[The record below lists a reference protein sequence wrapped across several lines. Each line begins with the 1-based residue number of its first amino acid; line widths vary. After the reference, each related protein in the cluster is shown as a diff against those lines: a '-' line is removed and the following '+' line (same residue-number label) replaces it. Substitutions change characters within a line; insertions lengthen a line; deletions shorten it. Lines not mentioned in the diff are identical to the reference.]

1 MPEPRGSAPQ
11 VSGNDK
17 ARRHTGRR
25 ASPTGARLAVALR
38 HAIHAVDGAV
48 RLPQRLDHE
57 AARGRLVR
65 RREGAVARLAG
76 DRPGVGPIRRQIAA
90 LARDGGEAV
99 PEAGR
104 AQIRGRGE
112 GTVKLSLL
120 GADGGP
126 KVGNDRRI
134 GDRIR
139 LVQALATARTGS
151 VWGGFVQSK
160 LNVTVPLVL
169 TIGGLLLA
177 AALALS
183 LLGTRT
189 TVFMGTYRI
198 DDLSLWAT
206 IILAPATALCAL
218 LAAPE
223 VGGTDREGTVYSLL
237 SFTALGALVLA
248 GAGDTLFLVLGVLLS
263 SLGSF
268 ALVAYP
274 RDDRATEAAV
284 KYLVFGSVAS
294 AAMIYGL
301 TFWYGATGATTLDAL
316 DRLASAPLAGVG
328 LLGVLIGLGYK
339 AALAPFHFWAPD
351 AYDGGPLA
359 VAAFLS
365 AVPKVGALFALAQ
378 VARSLPATPLD
389 WRPVV
394 AALAVIAMVW
404 GNLAALPQ
412 DNVVRLLAYSSV
424 AQSGYFLL
432 GIVALGRS
440 PLALQSLVVFA
451 AAYAAMNLGAF
462 AIVARAGRDLAALSG
477 FGRSAPWAGA
487 ALVVF
492 LLSLVGV
499 PPLAGFGGK
508 LLLFGAALDAGYGWL
523 AVVAILNSVLS
534 LAVYLRII
542 VPLYRSRQA
551 TTRESW
557 RSIIIWL
564 IALVVTVAL
573 GVGTQALVGRLP

>member
-1 MPEPRGSAPQ
+1 MNGDMPMGMQLGRDLGLLLPQ
-11 VSGNDK
+11 IAVLL
-17 ARRHTGRR
+17 T
-25 ASPTGARLAVALR
+25 AVAALVAEMLR
-38 HAIHAVDGAV
+38 
-48 RLPQRLDHE
+48 
-57 AARGRLVR
+57 
-65 RREGAVARLAG
+65 
-76 DRPGVGPIRRQIAA
+76 RPRWA
-90 LARDGGEAV
+90 
-99 PEAGR
+99 
-104 AQIRGRGE
+104 
-112 GTVKLSLL
+112 
-120 GADGGP
+120 
-126 KVGNDRRI
+126 
-134 GDRIR
+134 
-139 LVQALATARTGS
+139 
-151 VWGGFVQSK
+151 
-160 LNVTVPLVL
+160 LVL
-169 TIGGLLLA
+169 TVAGLLA
-177 AALALS
+177 AAVLAAG

-189 TVFMGTYRI
+189 TAFMGTYRI

-206 IILAPATALCAL
+206 LILAPATALCAI

-248 GAGDTLFLVLGVLLS
+248 GAGDTMFLVLGVLLS

-301 TFWYGATGATTLDAL
+301 TFWYGATGSTLLAGL
-316 DRLASAPLAGVG
+316 DRLTSVPLAAVG
-328 LLGVLIGLGYK
+328 LLGVLVGLGYK

-351 AYDGGPLA
+351 AYEGGPLA

-365 AVPKVGALFALAQ
+365 VVPKIGALFALAQ

-394 AALAVIAMVW
+394 AVLAVAAMVW

-412 DNVVRLLAYSSV
+412 ENIVRLLAYSSV

-440 PLALQSLVVFA
+440 PLALQALVVFA

-462 AIVARAGRDLAALSG
+462 AIVASAGRDLATLSG

-508 LLLFGAALDAGYGWL
+508 LLLFGAALDTGYSWL
-523 AVVAILNSVLS
+523 AIVAILNSILS

-542 VPLYRSRQA
+542 VPLYGAPCGVRPAARPA
-551 TTRESW
+551 VAVW
-557 RSIIIWL
+557 A
-564 IALVVTVAL
+564 IAFALTVGIGLAA
-573 GVGTQALVGRLP
+573 QALVGRLT